1 MKKAVL
7 VIVVVLALIVA
18 GAIYLQRSERPGE
31 PEGEGVGEVATP
43 EEQLAPGETALES
56 AGEVTHLIPEAWTE
70 RKQAALELAV
80 ESPVY
85 WQEEVWTEDAARLR
99 LALTD
104 GSVLNLGS
112 NVHLKIVEHELK
124 SARSEFLLTFGQLRA
139 EVTYQPEKRF
149 EVRTNTAVIGVM
161 GTQFY
166 VEALAEMTIVI
177 CFEGVVRVR
186 NVRDDIAG
194 EVLLRA
200 GEKSVI
206 YKDRPPTPAELV
218 PPEEMV
224 EVAAETSATLPP
236 PTERAEG
243 LTRPSPPATAA
254 VPTTEAAG
262 TPGFAVLTVTDDTFE
277 KEVLQSGLPILVDF
291 WAAWAAPSK
300 ALAPTMESVAQQ
312 YRGKLLVA
320 RVNVEENPESA
331 RRCRIQAVP
340 TLVLFKDGNEMGR
353 VAGAVA
359 RASIDTLLQNNGIS
373 GQ

>member
-1 MKKAVL
+1 MKKFVL
-7 VIVVVLALIVA
+7 VILVVLVVVVA

-31 PEGEGVGEVATP
+31 PEGEGVGEVA
-43 EEQLAPGETALES
+43 APGEQPAPEEAALES
-56 AGEVTHLIPEAWTE
+56 AGEVTHLIPEAWAE
-70 RKQAALELAV
+70 RQQAALELAV

-177 CFEGVVRVR
+177 CLEGMVRVR

-194 EVLLRA
+194 EVVLRA
-200 GEKSVI
+200 GEKSVV
-206 YKDRPPTPAELV
+206 YKDRPPTPAEPV
-218 PPEEMV
+218 PLEEIV
-224 EVAAETSATLPP
+224 EVAAETSATLPA
-236 PTERAEG
+236 PTEQAED
-243 LTRPSPPATAA
+243 LTRPSAPLSAPAPPTDAEGARQFAIAGVEHPRVVTIGGAREDLSVWWSGRPRFPVRMIYRPVA
-254 VPTTEAAG
+254 GRPQPPGHRTVEKVFQAEANPLVFQDAL
-262 TPGFAVLTVTDDTFE
+262 FAYGYPDEVYLDY
-277 KEVLQSGLPILVDF
+277 EVLLRD
-291 WAAWAAPSK
+291 A
-300 ALAPTMESVAQQ
+300 
-312 YRGKLLVA
+312 
-320 RVNVEENPESA
+320 
-331 RRCRIQAVP
+331 
-340 TLVLFKDGNEMGR
+340 DGNETEP
-353 VAGAVA
+353 VPAPF
-359 RASIDTLLQNNGIS
+359 RAIPPR
-373 GQ
+373 